1 MNKTS
6 ISQEFANRFTEVAQL
21 AEEGSAKNKLLRQ
34 AKRLQIQAQN
44 PGLDWHEILLEED
57 LEPSAFDS
65 PAFYQVLN
73 KLSVLDQKRI
83 LHGNKFLNAFDGIDA
98 VIIGEFARA
107 AFSPES
113 PLSLPNQIS
122 YVMPFKFNRFV
133 QFVKSPENLTK
144 GINVVLAPDG
154 HSFKIESLGCIVI
167 DGKSSPGMEDVMNT
181 ATYQRLFNN
190 KVLVSPNEQL
200 WDIK

>member
-1 MNKTS
+1 MGNQT
-6 ISQEFANRFTEVAQL
+6 IDIEFANCFTEVAQL
-21 AEEGSAKNKLLRQ
+21 ADEGSAKNKLLRQ

-44 PGLDWHEILLEED
+44 PGLQWYEILLDED

-65 PAFYQVLN
+65 PAFYQALN

-113 PLSLPNQIS
+113 PLSLPN
-122 YVMPFKFNRFV
+122 
-133 QFVKSPENLTK
+133 
-144 GINVVLAPDG
+144 
-154 HSFKIESLGCIVI
+154 
-167 DGKSSPGMEDVMNT
+167 
-181 ATYQRLFNN
+181 
-190 KVLVSPNEQL
+190 
-200 WDIK
+200 